1 MICLLYE
8 EDVKYEKKNNR
19 FIVNNHIFL
28 MYLSVISFIVN
39 RTQLLNSSI
48 SIAVATIIVIVISYI
63 LSKITVNR
71 IVNYN

>member
-1 MICLLYE
+1 MKKRIIDLLLTII
-8 EDVKYEKKNNR
+8 
-19 FIVNNHIFL
+19 FFL